1 MPAPPSSI
9 PAVCRWDVVSA
20 AREFGMM
27 KETLARKLNQSG
39 QVPGADK
46 RYSTQQLIASI
57 FGDIAS
63 ARLKETL
70 ERGDHWRLKNEI
82 LRGELLPKSLLTPAL
97 EQVFPHCLAADSEQL
112 DDHRGEKGS
121 LNHHF
126 LLAGRGSD
134 GRRSSRQ
141 AKGCRRRRDRRRKR
155 SRPRPRAT
163 QKKSSSN
170 FRARGE
176 STGQLAKA
184 TITEKTIENTSVH

>member
-1 MPAPPSSI
+1 
-9 PAVCRWDVVSA
+9 
-20 AREFGMM
+20 MM

-97 EQVFPHCLAADSEQL
+97 EQI
-112 DDHRGEKGS
+112 
-121 LNHHF
+121 F
-126 LLAGRGSD
+126 LLVS
-134 GRRSSRQ
+134 Q
-141 AKGCRRRRDRRRKR
+141 LI
-155 SRPRPRAT
+155 
-163 QKKSSSN
+163 QSSSMTTSEKKDLLTTISCWPVVVRTVAD
-170 FRARGE
+170 RAAKQRVVSAEETDGE
-176 STGQLAKA
+176 NGHGR
-184 TITEKTIENTSVH
+184 TEGDTEEE